1 MAYWLKVVFV
11 DNNELYLEDTEKH
24 YISDDL
30 ELLEVT
36 TAREVIMVPMRQIK
50 YVSCDAAVFRE
61 REG

>member
-30 ELLEVT
+30 EVLEVT
-36 TAREVIMVPMRQIK
+36 TSSEVIIVPVKQIK
-50 YVSCDAAVFRE
+50 YVACDAKVFKE
-61 REG
+61 SQD

>member
-30 ELLEVT
+30 EIT
-36 TAREVIMVPMRQIK
+36 FQIQQ
-50 YVSCDAAVFRE
+50 FFTLQIIFE
-61 REG
+61 IG